1 MKNEYSDD
9 FLSSKKSGNTKSNK
23 KNRKFKPSLQLQ
35 NENVNHNYRPYDRRS
50 RSDSFMNTRD
60 IFIHTKVNA
69 VPSRERH
76 SLNCNISYSDGNF
89 DLSSNYFLNY
99 PAFLCDPYI
108 TWITAER
115 DINGSLPFSLSF
127 SYIVTLNLYRNM
139 LTSFLDPQIIKAMV
153 SLETLIFRSNN
164 LSEISEESIAALQQ
178 VNKLNHLDISENKI
192 IVFPASL
199 SNISSLR
206 TLDFEHNKITY
217 LPNEFVKFENNLEQ
231 FFCSGNSLHFPL
243 QEMAERKGT
252 GLQFIFRYLKKFKS
266 GAISNS
272 LKVIII
278 GNEMA
283 GKSTFARSLRDKIS
297 FSNMG
302 GKVRD
307 SFDSTIGIDIH
318 ECKIEDEK
326 RNLISL
332 NIWDFA
338 GQGIYHSVHEVFF
351 TKNALYLLIW
361 DVRYDNF
368 DEYVYFWVALI
379 NARVPGAS
387 IFIIATHA
395 DIPSVINT
403 TGNISMNSLD
413 IQAHKQRVIEN
424 IDKLK
429 EYLYN
434 RECARM
440 YQLKNE
446 SKNSNSI
453 IPEGPNII
461 GYFFTGFTV
470 SSCNVD
476 DNLTC
481 VTYGDD
487 HFDQVISAIKKIIT
501 STDVCPRPL
510 GIIGYPLV
518 DIWIKVEDIL
528 NESRRSFRFISIQD
542 IHSKVKERF
551 SSYGSIE
558 LMDIVDAVDFFSM
571 CGEVVYFTS
580 SIELE
585 ATHDELH
592 DLVFLSPLWL
602 MEMIKI
608 VLDHNIRNCFRS
620 IIYY

>member
-1 MKNEYSDD
+1 
-9 FLSSKKSGNTKSNK
+9 
-23 KNRKFKPSLQLQ
+23 
-35 NENVNHNYRPYDRRS
+35 
-50 RSDSFMNTRD
+50 
-60 IFIHTKVNA
+60 
-69 VPSRERH
+69 
-76 SLNCNISYSDGNF
+76 
-89 DLSSNYFLNY
+89 
-99 PAFLCDPYI
+99 
-108 TWITAER
+108 
-115 DINGSLPFSLSF
+115 
-127 SYIVTLNLYRNM
+127 
-139 LTSFLDPQIIKAMV
+139 MV
-153 SLETLIFRSNN
+153 SLETLILRSNN

-192 IVFPASL
+192 TVFPASL
-199 SNISSLR
+199 SNIPSLR
-206 TLDFEHNKITY
+206 TLDVEHNKITY

-231 FFCSGNSLHFPL
+231 FFCSGNSLHSPL
-243 QEMAERKGT
+243 QEMAERKST

-283 GKSTFARSLRDKIS
+283 GKSTFARSLKDKIS
-297 FSNMG
+297 FSNKKE
-302 GKVRD
+302 KVRD

-361 DVRYDNF
+361 DVRYENF

-387 IFIIATHA
+387 ILIIATHA
-395 DIPSVINT
+395 DIPTVINT
-403 TGNISMNSLD
+403 GNVSASDDSLD
-413 IQAHKQRVIEN
+413 IQAHKQKVIEN

-429 EYLYN
+429 EYLCN
-434 RECARM
+434 RECARI

-446 SKNSNSI
+446 SKNLTSI

-470 SSCNVD
+470 SNCNVD
-476 DNLTC
+476 EKLTC
-481 VTYGDD
+481 VTYGDV
-487 HFDQVISAIKKIIT
+487 HFDQIVGAIKKIIT
-501 STDVCPRPL
+501 SSDVCPRPL

-551 SSYGSIE
+551 SNDGSIE

-620 IIYY
+620 IISFNFEIKPNCYYLITTLLLLLLLFLLLLLLL